1 MKPNIITD
9 GLPKKVVIDGREYS
23 INWDFRVGMKFDEIM
38 ESELPDAIKLEK
50 LLILYFPK
58 IPDNLEEA
66 VKKILWF
73 YRGGKAKKKEEKKE
87 RYKRRSNRGPAFSF
101 SQDAPYIYAAFKEQ
115 YGIDLLSQE
124 KLHWWKFLALFESLG
139 EETKMA
145 KIMNN
150 VERQKSFYKRNE
162 ESVQAGRWKET
173 HTGRTQPTMEGV
185 CKKEKSRKDG
195 EVTWQ
200 QMDQLRSAPS

>member
-1 MKPNIITD
+1 MEVFGAVRVSWRRDED
-9 GLPKKVVIDGREYS
+9 GEDHVLPH
-23 INWDFRVGMKFDEIM
+23 
-38 ESELPDAIKLEK
+38 SEHI
-50 LLILYFPK
+50 
-58 IPDNLEEA
+58 
-66 VKKILWF
+66 
-73 YRGGKAKKKEEKKE
+73 R
-87 RYKRRSNRGPAFSF
+87 
-101 SQDAPYIYAAFKEQ
+101 
-115 YGIDLLSQE
+115 
-124 KLHWWKFLALFESLG
+124 
-139 EETKMA
+139 
-145 KIMNN
+145 N